1 MSYYADNKRL
11 PLNQG
16 FKLNNLT
23 YPANFLTV
31 SSKEQLET
39 LGITWKEPPI
49 QRFKNEK
56 YYYNTVDSE
65 GVVVS
70 TPKDLDGLKRNLLNQ
85 LGKTAHSLLA
95 PSDWMA
101 IRETEADLPVS
112 KDWVEYRS
120 SVRDTCN
127 LLEAKIKLCASIE
140 DLEAVKQDWP
150 KDPNMIA
157 EEARREAEIETA
169 RLEREARD
177 A

>member
-1 MSYYADNKRL
+1 MYYANDKRL

-16 FKLNNLT
+16 FELNNYT

-49 QRFKNEK
+49 QKFKNEK

-70 TPKDLDGLKRNLLNQ
+70 TPKDLEMLKRGLLQ
-85 LGKTAHSLLA
+85 GISRTAHSLLVS
-95 PSDWMA
+95 SDWMA
-101 IRETEADLPVS
+101 IREIEADLPVS

-127 LLEAKIKLCASIE
+127 SLEATIKLCASIE

>member
-1 MSYYADNKRL
+1 MYYADNKRL

-49 QRFKNEK
+49 QKFKNEK

-70 TPKDLDGLKRNLLNQ
+70 TPKDLDMLKRGLLQ
-85 LGKTAHSLLA
+85 GISRTAHSLLVS
-95 PSDWMA
+95 SDWMV
-101 IRETEADLPVS
+101 IRENEVDLPVS

-150 KDPNMIA
+150 QDPNMIA
-157 EEARREAEIETA
+157 EEARREAEIEAA
-169 RLEREARD
+169 RLEREEND

>member
-1 MSYYADNKRL
+1 MYYANNKRL

-49 QRFKNEK
+49 QKFKNKK

-70 TPKDLDGLKRNLLNQ
+70 TPKDLDMLKRGLLQ
-85 LGKTAHSLLA
+85 EISRTAHSLLVS
-95 PSDWMA
+95 SDWMV
-101 IRETEADLPVS
+101 IRENEADLPVS

-150 KDPNMIA
+150 QDPNSIA
-157 EEARREAEIETA
+157 EEARREAE
-169 RLEREARD
+169 RLEREEND
-177 A
+177 

>member
-1 MSYYADNKRL
+1 MYYADNKKL

-16 FKLNNLT
+16 FELNNLT
-23 YPANFLTV
+23 YPSNFLTV

-49 QRFKNEK
+49 QKFKNEK

-70 TPKDLDGLKRNLLNQ
+70 TPKDLDMLKRGLLQ
-85 LGKTAHSLLA
+85 GISRTAHSLLVS
-95 PSDWMA
+95 SDWMV
-101 IRETEADLPVS
+101 IRENEADLPVS

-127 LLEAKIKLCASIE
+127 SLEAKIKLCASIE
-140 DLEAVKQDWP
+140 DLEAIKKNWP

-157 EEARREAEIETA
+157 EEARREAEAETA